1 MNTPANVTIVALFA
15 LLLQACDVPTL
26 RQYDFSDTP
35 EDVVSEAFQLYAIG
49 PRAIDKAAF
58 SEHINTRMKLHESD
72 LLGYFKKNHLTC
84 ELNGPNFTCKHRMIW
99 KINLQDSYAKCD
111 NPTEDPR
118 VCIATNLTTLEIS
131 TKPSPAVIS
140 FKFSSN

>member
-84 ELNGPNFTCKHRMIW
+84 ELNGPNFTCKHNRRSPRMH
-99 KINLQDSYAKCD
+99 CD
-111 NPTEDPR
+111 QFNHVRDFHQTQPR
-118 VCIATNLTTLEIS
+118 S
-131 TKPSPAVIS
+131 H
-140 FKFSSN
+140 